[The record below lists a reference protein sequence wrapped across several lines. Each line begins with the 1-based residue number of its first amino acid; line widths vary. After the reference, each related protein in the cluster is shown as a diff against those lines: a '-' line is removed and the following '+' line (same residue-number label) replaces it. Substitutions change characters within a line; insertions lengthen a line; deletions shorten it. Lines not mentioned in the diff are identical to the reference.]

1 MDYVIDASVA
11 AKWCLPAVQETLVAE
26 ANELLRQQ
34 TDGSVRFVVP
44 DLFWAEM
51 ANILWKAVRV
61 ERCTREFAESSLGRL
76 RRTGIPTIPCEGLVE
91 QAFGIAVTYNR
102 SAYDSF
108 YVALTLEIGG
118 QLVTADERLANALA
132 SRLPVKWLG
141 ALSHI

>member
-26 ANELLRQQ
+26 ANELLRRQ

-51 ANILWKAVRV
+51 GNILWKSVRV
-61 ERCTREFAESSLGRL
+61 GRCTREFAESSLDKLKQRQ
-76 RRTGIPTIPCEGLVE
+76 IPTIPCESLVGP
-91 QAFGIAVTYNR
+91 AFAIAVKYDRT
-102 SAYDSF
+102 AYDSL

-141 ALSHI
+141 GL

>member
-26 ANELLRQQ
+26 ANELLRRQ
-34 TDGSVRFVVP
+34 TDGTVRFVVP

-51 ANILWKAVRV
+51 GNILWKAVRV
-61 ERCTREFAESSLGRL
+61 GRCTRESAESSLSKLKQRNL
-76 RRTGIPTIPCEGLVE
+76 PTISCEGLVE
-91 QAFGIAVTYNR
+91 QSFGIAVTYDR
-102 SAYDSF
+102 SAYASF

-118 QLVTADERLANALA
+118 QLVTADEKLANALA

-141 ALSHI
+141 GL

>member
-26 ANELLRQQ
+26 ANELLRRQ

-51 ANILWKAVRV
+51 GNILWKSVRV
-61 ERCTREFAESSLGRL
+61 GRCTREFAESSLDKLKQRQ
-76 RRTGIPTIPCEGLVE
+76 IPTIPCESLVG
-91 QAFGIAVTYNR
+91 QAFAIAVKYDRT
-102 SAYDSF
+102 AYDSL

-141 ALSHI
+141 GL